1 MLSEEQVR
9 AELKAAWDED
19 WRAKCRT
26 RGSSLVGG
34 LGSLLQEI
42 CTVRKTTYYDYD
54 EEDRREFE
62 KSLLTWAGELDSTD
76 LETRQEFFS
85 VLFPK
90 SGHTLSRRGEGWL
103 ISRLGVAGIMYFTGF
118 RIILSLAYGIVCAG
132 YSRWQG
138 GIGGYDKD
146 VCWLAQWREGLS
158 YFAYDTLLSEFFAAV
173 LDGSGSEADAVYGIL
188 RDSVEGIGPVPGD
201 PRGAYRAFMS
211 CSRTDAWEFTEQ
223 LLLVAQRE
231 EGLRQS
237 LVESAI
243 RGHPGLLK
251 RVFEGHS

>member
-1 MLSEEQVR
+1 M
-9 AELKAAWDED
+9 
-19 WRAKCRT
+19 
-26 RGSSLVGG
+26 
-34 LGSLLQEI
+34 
-42 CTVRKTTYYDYD
+42 
-54 EEDRREFE
+54 
-62 KSLLTWAGELDSTD
+62 
-76 LETRQEFFS
+76 
-85 VLFPK
+85 
-90 SGHTLSRRGEGWL
+90 
-103 ISRLGVAGIMYFTGF
+103 
-118 RIILSLAYGIVCAG
+118 CAG

-223 LLLVAQRE
+223 LLLAAQRE

-251 RVFEGHS
+251 RVFEGSFVKTTFQGSLRLFARSIIGWVMVGILHLQERLMISSSKSKGCYLTRTRRSKR